1 MMFSCIFCITDLYK
15 TQEICDRITF
25 EDPFSIRYVRDQ
37 YKTQQMY
44 DEAVDYCL
52 AVLKFVP
59 DWIVASKMSKR
70 KEMDIFNTGFHTI
83 NLGNRNYD
91 EDDTDTVI
99 IVRLDILNFKN
110 AKHLKNR

>member
-25 EDPFSIRYVRDQ
+25 EDPFSIRYVREQ

-70 KEMDIFNTGFHTI
+70 KEIDIFNTCFNTI

-99 IVRLDILNFKN
+99 IVRLGILNFKN
-110 AKHLKNR
+110 AKHLKIR

>member
-1 MMFSCIFCITDLYK
+1 MFSCIFCITDLYK
-15 TQEICDRITF
+15 TQEICNRIIF
-25 EDPFSIRYVRDQ
+25 EDPFSIRYVREQ

-44 DEAVDYCL
+44 NEAVDDCL

-70 KEMDIFNTGFHTI
+70 KEIDIFNTCFNTI

-99 IVRLDILNFKN
+99 IVRLGILNFKN

>member
-1 MMFSCIFCITDLYK
+1 MFSCIFYIADLYK
-15 TQEICDRITF
+15 TQEICDRVIF
-25 EDPFSIRYVRDQ
+25 EDPFSIRYVCDQ

-44 DEAVDYCL
+44 DEAVDDCL

-59 DWIVASKMSKR
+59 DWIVASEMSKR